1 MSEDIMVVPKHIG
14 IIMDGNGRWAKAR
27 GKNRSFGHKAG
38 VEALRKI
45 IKHCGDLGI
54 DYVTVYAFSTENFKR
69 SKDEVATLMMLL
81 SEFLRKDIARIIKSD
96 VRINVIGNIEMFSQS
111 VQQDIRDAMQSSA
124 HCKTMVLNIALAYGA
139 RNEIELMVRNIA
151 RKIER
156 GEITSCDINQEL
168 IAKHLFTKDQPDPD
182 LIIRTSGEQ
191 RLSNFLLYQ
200 AAYSEFYFTEVM
212 WPDFTP
218 EELDKAIAEYNNR
231 ERRYGGA

>member
-111 VQQDIRDAMQSSA
+111 VQRDIDYAMKSSA

-139 RNEIELMVRNIA
+139 RNEIEFMVKSIA
-151 RKIER
+151 QKIEL
-156 GEITSCDINQEL
+156 GEITCSDINQEL
-168 IAKHLFTKDQPDPD
+168 IAKHLFTKYQPDPD

-200 AAYSEFYFTEVM
+200 AAYSEFYFTDVM

-218 EELDKAIAEYNNR
+218 EELDKAIAEFNNR